1 MRRAIA
7 VLGLA
12 LAGAAAAPLAA
23 QQALTF
29 HGRLVHVDGMSTA
42 NLNIRFGPYGSTTT
56 RANGQFTTSLPATVS
71 EVHVEVLGNGWVVLY
86 PRDGRV
92 PVPRD
97 SERVVEIVVGESVE
111 AAALRL
117 FAERHDRL
125 SAGLQAVGAAQDEI
139 RTVLTGFLDEVSRRL
154 DVETAALDRQI
165 ELQRR
170 RGEHYPELSSTI
182 RSYILAAK
190 DLNTAFRLY
199 GRRAFSD
206 RGAYDG
212 LHEAVS
218 FYNGAFQKLNTERM
232 ALEYHVSTYWES
244 EELRSDLRA
253 LFDFALGEIHQ
264 IRILQLNDSL
274 AEMHSAL
281 FGRRPDRNRVRAA
294 QERIDRTVE
303 ELLLRLPELER
314 RGDRVLQFLY
324 RS

>member
-42 NLNIRFGPYGSTTT
+42 NLDIRFGPYGSTTT

-71 EVHVEVLGNGWVVLY
+71 EVHVEVLGNDWVVLY

-170 RGEHYPELSSTI
+170 RGEHYPELSATV

-199 GRRAFSD
+199 GRAPSPT
-206 RGAYDG
+206 A
-212 LHEAVS
+212 
-218 FYNGAFQKLNTERM
+218 ERTTGCTRRCP
-232 ALEYHVSTYWES
+232 STTA
-244 EELRSDLRA
+244 RS
-253 LFDFALGEIHQ
+253 
-264 IRILQLNDSL
+264 
-274 AEMHSAL
+274 
-281 FGRRPDRNRVRAA
+281 
-294 QERIDRTVE
+294 
-303 ELLLRLPELER
+303 
-314 RGDRVLQFLY
+314 